1 MARKKYLD
9 GLRGLAALGVVAFHS
24 STFFS
29 AATWTETFG
38 DVPNLVLSRFI
49 NGNFMVCIFFLLSGY
64 VLTIPRAANPALPS
78 GYWGELII
86 RRYFRLTPVALVS
99 VILLY
104 ILWGGIGIP
113 NASMTDYGPGF
124 AWMKNEYMFTPT
136 LYDAVYNGIVG
147 IYTGNFKYNLVLW
160 TLRVELIGSVLL
172 FCMFALF
179 PKNKSFIVS
188 SSILSIIIIFLHYGG
203 HLKYGIYIC
212 LFFIG
217 SLVYLTSLTIKQQKV
232 KYTFFLLA
240 LWLAS
245 ISIYTPEGKWI
256 AHTFSISS
264 SQMDAIIHSIGAI
277 LLLLIVLSSKR
288 LQKILCIKPILWLG
302 KISFSVYAIH
312 SVIIFTIA
320 LHIFILLVPLCQI
333 RMAGLITYLFIFVAS
348 LILAAILTKYV
359 DTPSQHFAKWFSHW
373 LINSD
378 YPRIDKR
385 EREREREREA
395 SAAGSR

>member
-1 MARKKYLD
+1 M
-9 GLRGLAALGVVAFHS
+9 ALGVVAFHS
-24 STFFS
+24 SSFFS

-64 VLTIPRAANPALPS
+64 VLTIPRAANPAIPS

-86 RRYFRLTPVALVS
+86 CRYFRLTPVALVS

-113 NASMTDYGPGF
+113 NASMSDYGPGF

-136 LYDAVYNGIVG
+136 LYDTAYNGIIG
-147 IYTGNFKYNLVLW
+147 IYTGNFKYDLVLW

-179 PKNKSFIVS
+179 PKIKSFII
-188 SSILSIIIIFLHYGG
+188 SSILSIVIVFLHYGG
-203 HLKYGIYIC
+203 YLKYGIYIY

-217 SLVYLTSLTIKQQKV
+217 ALVYLTSLTIKQSRV
-232 KYTFFLLA
+232 NIFFLLA

-264 SQMDAIIHSIGAI
+264 SQMDAIVHSIGAI
-277 LLLLIVLSSKR
+277 LLLLTVLSSKR
-288 LQKILCIKPILWLG
+288 FQKILCIKPILWLG

-320 LHIFILLVPLCQI
+320 LHIFILLMPLYQI

-348 LILAAILTKYV
+348 LILAEICRYSLTAFRKMV
-359 DTPSQHFAKWFSHW
+359 FPLAD
-373 LINSD
+373 
-378 YPRIDKR
+378 
-385 EREREREREA
+385 
-395 SAAGSR
+395 